1 MENSWLLVFP
11 APLLRLVCWI
21 FLCPDF
27 CKMVLESAWRFGRI
41 WSLETTL
48 CWDMEGKRQRHC
60 LNLLDS
66 PDEAGAKPLSV
77 EDALMLKPP
86 RRPAPSTIRP
96 LLGSFVRM
104 LVLPSLFHFKQEGLG
119 SKCSLDIDNI
129 AETLDKSSLC
139 NMIWHPFWFFF
150 ALCLSFY
157 RWLSQ
162 WTKTPP
168 AMQPC
173 SHAA

>member
-1 MENSWLLVFP
+1 M
-11 APLLRLVCWI
+11 
-21 FLCPDF
+21 
-27 CKMVLESAWRFGRI
+27 
-41 WSLETTL
+41 
-48 CWDMEGKRQRHC
+48 
-60 LNLLDS
+60 NLLDS

-104 LVLPSLFHFKQEGLG
+104 LVLPSLFDFKQEGLG

-139 NMIWHPFWFFF
+139 NMIWHPFWLFLHCVYHSTDDF
-150 ALCLSFY
+150 LSGQ
-157 RWLSQ
+157 RLH
-162 WTKTPP
+162 
-168 AMQPC
+168 QPC
-173 SHAA
+173 SHAAMQPCRVRPTAALDARAGRIQSRTDSWTNLHGQLHTTHTDPCKAT

>member
-1 MENSWLLVFP
+1 M
-11 APLLRLVCWI
+11 
-21 FLCPDF
+21 
-27 CKMVLESAWRFGRI
+27 G
-41 WSLETTL
+41 
-48 CWDMEGKRQRHC
+48 GKRQRHC

-139 NMIWHPFWFFF
+139 NMIWHPFCFFLHCVYHSTDDF
-150 ALCLSFY
+150 LSGQ
-157 RWLSQ
+157 RLH
-162 WTKTPP
+162 
-168 AMQPC
+168 QPC
-173 SHAA
+173 SHAAMPRKAHSSPGCQSWKNSKPNRFLDELARPASHHSYRLL